1 MKLIVAPISFGL
13 YTGIKRGEIIVYC
26 RYCGKEV
33 KSDWSVC
40 PKCGNSLVHR
50 RERKTKT
57 VLFIIYGLLILLV
70 AITFVLAFFYP
81 PIYKYAYCYNDASW
95 LISTDNIDALFEG
108 LMIKSEDDGSLTII
122 DPKNEES
129 FCIDSDTLDSYG
141 DLEFFDCSA
150 NSEYVTLTAF
160 SEGFEITLFFK
171 RAGIVD
177 RFRALTAFYGDS

>member
-1 MKLIVAPISFGL
+1 M
-13 YTGIKRGEIIVYC
+13 YC
-26 RYCGKEV
+26 SYCGNEV

-40 PKCGNSLVHR
+40 PKCGNPVVHR
-50 RERKTKT
+50 RESKSKT
-57 VLFIIYGLLILLV
+57 VISIIYALIILLV

-108 LMIKSEDDGSLTII
+108 LMIKSEDDGSVTII